1 LALFSAYQPQRKAL
15 AWKFVT
21 GRFTAMTCPQCHQRI
36 PLTVFWTSKGI
47 SGLSCPDCHVSLC
60 PTPLSAILV
69 FALSFGLGNATLILL
84 RHKGMDFLAA
94 FAGFFVVF
102 AAVYAVIAP
111 VILRMRVKEHSSTH
125 LSGHQV

>member
-1 LALFSAYQPQRKAL
+1 
-15 AWKFVT
+15 
-21 GRFTAMTCPQCHQRI
+21 MTCPQCQQRV
-36 PLTVFWTSKGI
+36 PLSVFWTAKGL
-47 SGLSCPDCHVSLC
+47 SGLSCPNCHVSLC

-111 VILRMRVKEHSSTH
+111 AILRMRVKEQPRTH

>member
-1 LALFSAYQPQRKAL
+1 
-15 AWKFVT
+15 
-21 GRFTAMTCPQCHQRI
+21 MTCPQCHQRI